1 VEDQLNSEDNH
12 FGSARVQRLL
22 TQHDTAAPH
31 AIVDQIFRELDEFR
45 DGVALTDDQTVVT
58 MRVG

>member
-1 VEDQLNSEDNH
+1 
-12 FGSARVQRLL
+12 L
-22 TQHDTAAPH
+22 TQHDTGTPRS
-31 AIVDQIFRELDEFR
+31 IVDQIFKELDDFR